1 VLDGLFLRHVDG
13 PNMDGIEGLM
23 TPQFLRAMADALQRQ
38 MKWNE
43 DVDPEFYQDAIDAL
57 RDLADEVSDEL

>member
-1 VLDGLFLRHVDG
+1 
-13 PNMDGIEGLM
+13 MDGNEGLM

>member
-1 VLDGLFLRHVDG
+1 
-13 PNMDGIEGLM
+13 M

-38 MKWNE
+38 MQWNE

>member
-1 VLDGLFLRHVDG
+1 
-13 PNMDGIEGLM
+13 M

-38 MKWNE
+38 L
-43 DVDPEFYQDAIDAL
+43 DHGVDDIDPVFYEDAIDAL